1 MVYLLIFVM
10 VVWLDLGIG
19 GGLVGDGGKV
29 FDVVSGCE
37 TPHFPL
43 PSTPPTPPSST
54 SPSKSETRIGPTAT
68 MSNGASQSDKV
79 VTFSVP
85 VTKSD
90 DRHKSL
96 DSSNSPGDSDY
107 ESAQVHSTLNVGR
120 FTDRM

>member
-1 MVYLLIFVM
+1 MNLTLEEIIVKGLDEKLRETNYRSKIF
-10 VVWLDLGIG
+10 
-19 GGLVGDGGKV
+19 GK
-29 FDVVSGCE
+29 
-37 TPHFPL
+37 
-43 PSTPPTPPSST
+43 PTLTSPPSST